1 MNNHPIVFV
10 AFTQS
15 DNLGVG
21 YLVSALSEAG
31 YQSLIIDFQSGK
43 EEILKTL
50 KRIKPLVMGFSVI
63 FQYHIYEFKK
73 LINYL
78 RESGITSHFTAGGQY
93 ASMRYAD
100 LFKLIPS
107 LNSIVRFEGE
117 YTFLE
122 LVNCIYSG
130 VDWQEIKGLAYKRN
144 GKIIA
149 NPLRPPE
156 MDLDKFPFP
165 MRLSFKEYALDKQ
178 FATLIASRGCLNNC
192 SFCNNREYI
201 KQSSVFFKRIRKPEK
216 VVSEMQFLHYK
227 MDCSVFLF
235 EDDDF
240 PVKAEKGSDWIERFC
255 YELKRKKLVD
265 KIMWK
270 INCRPDEIDYKRFTL
285 MKDHGLYLVF
295 LGIDDGTNIGLTR
308 LNKHMTIKETLKGID
323 ILKRVEIGF
332 DYGFMLFQPAST
344 FRSIYDNLEFLE
356 QLCGDGYTPV
366 TFLKLKPYFDTRVE
380 KELREEGRL
389 VGKPGFLDYDF
400 LNNSLN
406 HYYSFIRDS
415 FMEWLNDPDGFVNI
429 SKWARNYLSVFS
441 HFFKITPNVQSLSA
455 EVKKSIANGNLFFL
469 DTMKELAII
478 FESGKYDQG
487 KNGAL
492 TSYRKNIVKNHAQ
505 FKEQISNSIDK
516 IWRLAEYQKL
526 LQLIKY

>member
-21 YLVSALSEAG
+21 YLVSVLSVVG
-31 YQSLIIDFQSGK
+31 YKSLIIDFQSGK
-43 EEILKTL
+43 ESILKTL
-50 KRIKPLVMGFSVI
+50 KRIKPLVVGFSVI
-63 FQYHIYEFKK
+63 FQYHIHEFKE

-78 RESGITSHFTAGGQY
+78 RKSGITSHFTAGGQY
-93 ASMRYAD
+93 ASMRYED
-100 LFKLIPS
+100 LFKLIPT
-107 LNSIVRFEGE
+107 LESIVRFEGE

-130 VDWQEIKGLAYKRN
+130 DDWRNIKSLAFKKN

-165 MRLSFKEYALDKQ
+165 MRSSLKDYALEKQ
-178 FATLIASRGCLNNC
+178 FATLIAGRGCLNNC
-192 SFCNNREYI
+192 SFCNNREYV
-201 KQSSVFFKRIRKPEK
+201 KQSSVFFKRIRNPEK
-216 VVSEMQFLHYK
+216 VVSEMEFLHHK

-240 PVKAEKGSDWIERFC
+240 PVKTEKGSDWIERFC
-255 YELKRKKLVD
+255 NELKRKKLNN

-270 INCRPDEIDYKRFTL
+270 INCRPDEIDYDGFL
-285 MKDHGLYLVF
+285 MMRKHGLYLVF
-295 LGIDDGTNIGLTR
+295 LGIDDGTDAGLNR
-308 LNKHMTIKETLKGID
+308 LNKHMTIKKALKGID
-323 ILKRVEIGF
+323 ILKKLDIGF

-344 FRSIYDNLEFLE
+344 FRSINDNLDFLRK
-356 QLCGDGYTPV
+356 LCGDGYTPV
-366 TFLKLKPYFDTRVE
+366 TFLKLKPYFDTRIE
-380 KELREEGRL
+380 KEIRKEGRL
-389 VGKPGFLDYDF
+389 KGKPGFYDYDF

-406 HYYSFIRDS
+406 HYYVFIRDS
-415 FMEWLNDPDGFVNI
+415 FMEWLNDPDGLVNI
-429 SKWARNYLSVFS
+429 SKWARNYISVFS
-441 HFFKITPNVQSLSA
+441 HFYKITPEVQSLSA
-455 EVKKSIANGNLFFL
+455 DVKKNVTDGNLFLL
-469 DTMKELAII
+469 DTMKELAVI

-487 KNGAL
+487 RNAAL
-492 TSYRKNIVKNHAQ
+492 TRYRENIKIIHAQ

-516 IWRLAEYQKL
+516 ACRLAEYQKL